1 LQLACLTLILKS
13 TLLSAVVFFTA
24 RGEGAKLRRPV
35 FSGSILEN
43 WPIGTKVNGINIH
56 LNRINQEP
64 WCSKVPGRK
73 WHLQLL
79 GEGKSHFEI
88 YFHHRY
94 AQLSLKTTQILD
106 RELKSIYMFR
116 LGLCCKLCLSQEN
129 IAAELAF
136 VTVHVLDVNDNAPQ
150 FTPPNVTVSR
160 ISLDE
165 TTGLKS
171 VVYRVSAED
180 ADQGSNADIK
190 PINLT
195 IFAKDRGQPPLV
207 SSPLE
212 VEICPRRSPVLPDS
226 YYAVSLPEDAI
237 VGTVVTTLDPKTFDA
252 PLFELISPSADSPIA
267 VNRESGEITLFRTL
281 DRESAGSHQCLIKV
295 LDRMGKKNSLI
306 GHSYN
311 TTLYYYY
318 KGRTV
323 KAEGRLLGGDDRFAV
338 DRSTGWIQTTGLPLL
353 ENKEYLLTVQ
363 AADMLGKKSA
373 PIVVSVIAGLRPP
386 QFKKASYSI
395 HVPENVSPGYVLLT
409 VSALSHQNK
418 SISYSLVRNPE
429 NLFSV
434 HQLTGAVTLIQSVDY
449 EREPKE
455 LLLVVRAMEH
465 LEQLSS
471 TAEVHVFITDVN
483 DCIPEF
489 QQTIYSKDNVAEN
502 AAVMTSLLQVMATDC
517 DSGFNSE
524 VSYYTES
531 ADFSISAQGII
542 SPVRAL
548 DYERPGHLYEFV
560 ILAVD
565 KGDKPNTGTATVRI
579 RISNVNDEA
588 PEFSQTIYRTF
599 VSEDASPNT
608 LIATVHAFDGDGDWV
623 TYDIVEGNKDGN
635 FVIDPQKGLIRLH
648 SSLLPSHHET
658 EYILYVTATDD
669 NSSGGPSSL
678 TSTATVIVSVDDI
691 NNNKPVFHKCASY
704 RDHAAV
710 LENQPPGTFVL
721 QVEAKD
727 ADYGVNGQVK
737 YGMVHK
743 EGTLPA
749 FSIHPDTGIITTVQ
763 SFDRE
768 KQKEYP
774 ITIKATDQAAEPL
787 IGLCQINI
795 LILDENDND
804 PSFENNRYEY
814 FLREDTSVG
823 TSFLQVA
830 AHDADYG
837 SNASITYA
845 TSGEEPMIFK
855 VNSST
860 GWLYVNHS
868 ISRVI
873 ATDGGNR
880 STKVEVAVRVTDAQN
895 QPPVWEKGRYEIVVP
910 ENTVRDTAVVTV
922 KATSLLG
929 DPRVTYNLEE
939 GLVPES
945 NMPVRFYLTVNREE
959 GSASVLIA
967 EPLDYET
974 TKNFILT
981 IRAQNVAPV
990 PLAAFTTVYINV
1002 TDVNDNVPF
1011 FTSSIYEASVTEG
1024 LGLGTFVLQVSAT
1037 DQDLG
1042 LNGEITYSILED
1054 RNGDHVLFHIDP
1066 QTGSIFTAS
1075 VFDRETRS
1083 SYLLEIKSS
1092 DGSESARPGKHG
1104 QPNSDTAYVRIF
1116 ISDVND
1122 NKPSFTQSAYY
1133 VNVDEDQDVGYIV
1146 ITVTAHDPDEGVNAK
1161 IRYQITAGNIGGVL
1175 DMDPDTGSIFI
1186 FQPLD
1191 YEEVQIYELTLLASD
1206 GKWEDF
1212 ATVTI
1217 NVINKNDEAPVFSHN
1232 EYHGHVTEEQSKL
1245 PVLVMQVSASDP
1257 DNGAHGSLKY
1267 SLHGKGANNIFTID
1281 EERGNV
1287 FVQKALDR
1295 EEHGLWR
1302 FVVLATDEEGEGLTG
1317 FADVIIYVVDIN
1329 DNAPQFTCA
1338 LSSCNANVYENAP
1351 PNTTV
1356 LEMTAVDAD
1365 DKNEEINA
1373 ILTYSMLNNTMNLFS
1388 INANTGT
1395 IYTLGNLDREKN
1407 DKYVLLV
1414 KVIDG
1419 GGLATTGTAT
1429 ISVLDINDHVPRFT
1443 QDSWNSVILETNDIN
1458 TKVLEVS
1465 ASDEDIGENALL
1477 TFSIIDGDPDQ
1488 KFTIESD
1495 RMTNQAEIKLKKKLD
1510 YENPQE
1516 RWFNLTIKV
1525 EDPDFSSLSFC
1536 FIELQDCN
1544 DNAPVFLAPF
1554 VQLSPVLENV
1564 TIGTVLTQVIASDA
1578 DSGIN
1583 GQIRYSIWPS
1593 SDVLGE
1599 FFVDPAGFVKV
1610 KKALDREVDSQ
1621 YHLVILASD
1630 EGFPSQ
1636 TGSATVSFSLLDV
1649 NDNGPVFDGL
1659 YTPVIWENT
1668 AWPQIVHMNESSD
1681 LLYASD
1687 YDTLENGPPFRFSLP
1702 SEYTNSTDFL
1712 LNDNG
1717 NNTATVHALR
1727 AFDREKDKEFYLPI
1741 IITDSGNPPMSATNM
1756 LLITI
1761 GDENDNPHRGGHKDV
1776 YINSYG
1782 GKVKHGTG
1790 LGKVFAPDE
1799 DDWDNK
1805 TYTSVSKM
1813 PVQFRLNQNN
1823 GSLVML
1829 EKAHQ
1834 GTYDIKIKVSDGVWP
1849 EVMSTVRI
1857 HVKDITKEA
1866 ILNSV
1871 SLRLTN
1877 EYGFS
1882 TYEQLQMAIA
1892 AVVPAHP
1899 SNVQIFSLENTEG
1912 HQTDMRFAVRE
1923 SSTFYKPDVLQ
1934 SVLSAHRGKIQ
1945 SILKSNASY
1954 VEVDFCLPQD
1964 CGNAQECTSYSAFT
1978 ENPSLVDTGRISFVS
1993 VAHNANTICR
2003 CSLRDRVHQSCS
2015 SMLQNPCLNGGTCR
2029 DTNNGYRCHCLPQFH
2044 GPLCQQTQ
2052 RTFNGNGYAWFP
2064 PIRHC
2069 TDSHLSLEFISDKHD
2084 GLLLYSGPI
2093 FNQPSGNDHNFFL
2106 GGVKES
2112 TPPSYRQLPYQ
2123 HFKGCLRNVILNK
2136 QMYDLGVS
2144 LESINSFPGCSVK
2157 DPACSLA
2164 SPCEVPPRCT
2174 KESGLTSCD
2183 CLPNGSGYDC
2193 EKDVNEYYFQLGSS
2207 VHYQLPHVLPTQ
2219 RTYFNAMVRTRHA
2232 NSIILS
2238 LTSRDRTEYIQLQ
2251 VLISYNIGDGDLM
2264 VQLPDHKIDTGEWN
2278 EVTMERIQNEFTLR
2292 VNQGNRQREITD
2304 APGTYKEIKV
2314 DPNSII
2320 LGTDS
2325 SHLLSFQGCM
2335 KDARLNNYR
2344 LPMENHTISAV
2355 SIINIHG
2362 VREGCLSKACKE
2374 NPCSKD
2380 FICIDLW
2387 MMHKWYLHIENET
2400 KQGCIYTECASTPCK
2415 HGTCVAQ
2422 SPTDYVCH
2430 CSNGYAG
2437 SKCDVLLQ
2445 ISDPGFGF
2453 SIFLTIGVCVLFVI
2467 VGVFMWSHCNNKR
2480 KNQGVY
2486 HVSAYNEELEDTR
2499 QNIFQ
2504 YNEEGGGEEDQ
2515 DAFNMTEL
2523 QLSLQSSPVNTLCR
2537 TMRTRHLNS
2546 PLSCD
2551 YHTSISQEE
2560 PSQLPPSKP
2569 SCSFTSG
2576 DFGQYFYDIFKD
2588 TTYLQQALSCDSLKI
2603 YDMEGDGSIASSL
2616 STLAS
2621 SGVEEDLVFEE
2632 IHDWGPKFG
2641 KLSKLYSYTEED
2653 DLQ

>member
-1 LQLACLTLILKS
+1 
-13 TLLSAVVFFTA
+13 
-24 RGEGAKLRRPV
+24 
-35 FSGSILEN
+35 
-43 WPIGTKVNGINIH
+43 
-56 LNRINQEP
+56 
-64 WCSKVPGRK
+64 
-73 WHLQLL
+73 
-79 GEGKSHFEI
+79 
-88 YFHHRY
+88 
-94 AQLSLKTTQILD
+94 
-106 RELKSIYMFR
+106 
-116 LGLCCKLCLSQEN
+116 
-129 IAAELAF
+129 
-136 VTVHVLDVNDNAPQ
+136 
-150 FTPPNVTVSR
+150 SR
-160 ISLDE
+160 
-165 TTGLKS
+165 
-171 VVYRVSAED
+171 
-180 ADQGSNADIK
+180 
-190 PINLT
+190 
-195 IFAKDRGQPPLV
+195 
-207 SSPLE
+207 
-212 VEICPRRSPVLPDS
+212 
-226 YYAVSLPEDAI
+226 
-237 VGTVVTTLDPKTFDA
+237 
-252 PLFELISPSADSPIA
+252 
-267 VNRESGEITLFRTL
+267 
-281 DRESAGSHQCLIKV
+281 
-295 LDRMGKKNSLI
+295 
-306 GHSYN
+306 
-311 TTLYYYY
+311 
-318 KGRTV
+318 
-323 KAEGRLLGGDDRFAV
+323 
-338 DRSTGWIQTTGLPLL
+338 
-353 ENKEYLLTVQ
+353 
-363 AADMLGKKSA
+363 
-373 PIVVSVIAGLRPP
+373 
-386 QFKKASYSI
+386 
-395 HVPENVSPGYVLLT
+395 LLT

-608 LIATVHAFDGDGDWV
+608 LIATVHAFDADGDWV

-868 ISRVI
+868 ISRRPLITQEVI

-990 PLAAFTTVYINV
+990 PLAAFTTVYINLA
-1002 TDVNDNVPF
+1002 DVNDNVPF

-1338 LSSCNANVYENAP
+1338 LSSCNANVYENVP

-1782 GKVKHGTG
+1782 AGWSAVE

-1871 SLRLTN
+1871 SLRLTISLN
-1877 EYGFS
+1877 IEVCRKIWNLSFFFDEFNLGLYGKNNVIMQFRFGCQRFS
-1882 TYEQLQMAIA
+1882 FMKLCTSFNKKLQL
-1892 AVVPAHP
+1892 HK
-1899 SNVQIFSLENTEG
+1899 
-1912 HQTDMRFAVRE
+1912 HQ
-1923 SSTFYKPDVLQ
+1923 
-1934 SVLSAHRGKIQ
+1934 IQ

-1954 VEVDFCLPQD
+1954 VEVDFCLLQD

-2093 FNQPSGNDHNFFL
+2093 FNQPSGNDHNFFAIGILRSVPTVTIREGTSTLHLQFPASVNVTDGTWHRIDMRIKKKIVSVILDRCSSSVINEKEGVGKEFLIEDRTNCEVSGLIRQEMRFWNPHSVLQL

-2174 KESGLTSCD
+2174 RESGLTSCD

-2251 VLISYNIGDGDLM
+2251 MMAGLLTVSYNIGDGDLI

-2325 SHLLSFQGCM
+2325 SHLLSFQECCNTDLLLGCM

-2387 MMHKWYLHIENET
+2387 MMHKCSCPSGYLHIENET

-2453 SIFLTIGVCVLFVI
+2453 SIFLTIGVCVLCLIVVI

-2523 QLSLQSSPVNTLCR
+2523 QLSLQSSPVNT
-2537 TMRTRHLNS
+2537 
-2546 PLSCD
+2546 
-2551 YHTSISQEE
+2551 QEE

-2641 KLSKLYSYTEED
+2641 KLSKLY
-2653 DLQ
+2653 

>member
-1 LQLACLTLILKS
+1 M
-13 TLLSAVVFFTA
+13 AVQDTELVHFLN
-24 RGEGAKLRRPV
+24 KWSV
-35 FSGSILEN
+35 SGGVAGKESYI
-43 WPIGTKVNGINIH
+43 IH
-56 LNRINQEP
+56 L
-64 WCSKVPGRK
+64 
-73 WHLQLL
+73 
-79 GEGKSHFEI
+79 
-88 YFHHRY
+88 
-94 AQLSLKTTQILD
+94 
-106 RELKSIYMFR
+106 EL
-116 LGLCCKLCLSQEN
+116 
-129 IAAELAF
+129 
-136 VTVHVLDVNDNAPQ
+136 TVMDVNDELPEWTMDPLPPMGVVSPNAAAGTYVYKLQ
-150 FTPPNVTVSR
+150 ATDKDEGVS
-160 ISLDE
+160 
-165 TTGLKS
+165 G
-171 VVYRVSAED
+171 
-180 ADQGSNADIK
+180 
-190 PINLT
+190 
-195 IFAKDRGQPPLV
+195 
-207 SSPLE
+207 E
-212 VEICPRRSPVLPDS
+212 VE
-226 YYAVSLPEDAI
+226 Y
-237 VGTVVTTLDPKTFDA
+237 F
-252 PLFELISPSADSPIA
+252 
-267 VNRESGEITLFRTL
+267 
-281 DRESAGSHQCLIKV
+281 
-295 LDRMGKKNSLI
+295 
-306 GHSYN
+306 
-311 TTLYYYY
+311 
-318 KGRTV
+318 
-323 KAEGRLLGGDDRFAV
+323 LLEGGDDRFAV

-868 ISRVI
+868 ISRRPLITQEVI

-1782 GKVKHGTG
+1782 GWSAVE

-1877 EYGFS
+1877 ITAQEILHKDEYGFS

-2093 FNQPSGNDHNFFL
+2093 FNQPSGNDHNFFAIGILRSVPTVTIREGTSTLHLQFPASVNVTDGTWHRIDMRIKKKIVSVILDRCSSSVINEKEGVGKEFLIEDRTNCEVSGLIRQEMRFWNPHSVLQL

-2251 VLISYNIGDGDLM
+2251 MMAGLLTVSYNIGDGDLM

-2387 MMHKWYLHIENET
+2387 MMHKCSCPSGYLHIENET

-2453 SIFLTIGVCVLFVI
+2453 SIFLTIGVCVLCLIVVI